1 MMKAEPKKKS
11 TTGYA
16 VSSDILEK
24 WKEIGPYSVEM
35 IQQSLQEKSNQLD
48 GESAPLDYETLE
60 VGQAKAQP

>member
-1 MMKAEPKKKS
+1 MMNAEPKKKS

-35 IQQSLQEKSNQLD
+35 IQ
-48 GESAPLDYETLE
+48 
-60 VGQAKAQP
+60 